1 MLKGIFTLL
10 FALVSLF
17 VANVKL
23 GRLNKNTNACAA
35 ALLVLIWD
43 WIGLAATV

>member
-17 VANVKL
+17 VDNVKL
-23 GRLNKNTNACAA
+23 GRLNKNTNASAA
-35 ALLVLIWD
+35 ALLMLIWD